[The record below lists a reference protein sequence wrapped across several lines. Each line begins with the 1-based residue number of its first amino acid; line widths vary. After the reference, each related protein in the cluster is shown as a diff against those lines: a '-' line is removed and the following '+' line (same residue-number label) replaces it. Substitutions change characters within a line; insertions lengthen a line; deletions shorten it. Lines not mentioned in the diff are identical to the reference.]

1 MKYLRRFLILT
12 VFLLLFLM
20 AGCTG
25 QIGSMEINTVLSVD
39 HSFKGERL
47 MTAQIPAVV
56 YSRVF
61 DKDSSTLKKVID
73 DYSPGDMYCTVKE
86 QDSGGAV
93 IEMHIDFA
101 SAKEYQKEITTICQG
116 NKAKDAVKP
125 VVTFDYSASALK
137 NGYTISENFDSLAL
151 FYWLS
156 DAIAAEYPAYADMDL
171 ENVFTLGSTRLVLD
185 GEEIDLQGADIINV
199 STIDS
204 HAFESI
210 RIIAALGED
219 ESIDA
224 EIEYVVSNKVVAD
237 LGDKLEKLMQ
247 GIVPK
252 DGTLLSFEGDTARTY
267 KLKFSSANLQS
278 YTTAMNKALG
288 TNNTLFTVS
297 SGEESE
303 NFAGSKDITMYYDGS
318 YFLDFTDK
326 KANMTYVLKV
336 PSNYTVESCKG
347 AFGYL
352 GDYDATYSENYCEI
366 TMALTA
372 PDEIK
377 ASLGFVVD
385 INSVDIKT
393 TVNSE
398 WQIERTITFKLATDA
413 DKVIGDRMKARFD
426 TVKAK
431 WPEQMSVDSN
441 SLISSVEH
449 SITMKAESVDQITE
463 MTRAVLGESDL
474 DSESTSASQ
483 AEHSRMTGGEEPRT
497 NPLQIRFSLED
508 TLNFSKFL
516 EGSKVTEGINYE
528 LTFPLR
534 YRANFSE
541 NTAFEEVKTDG
552 QTISCI
558 SYNKILSVRST
569 AVKYNIQGIVILLLW
584 VISFVICAIIVFID
598 FTPILRFLQ
607 RKDTGEEAQQLLHGK
622 RKVRTTLLII
632 FMVCFVIMSVRLIF
646 KIY

>member
-12 VFLLLFLM
+12 AFLMLLLA
-20 AGCTG
+20 AGCSG

-47 MTAQIPAVV
+47 MTAQIPAAV
-56 YSRVF
+56 YRRAF
-61 DKDSSTLKKVID
+61 DNDSSTLKKVID
-73 DYSPGDMYCTVKE
+73 DYSPGDMYCTVAE
-86 QDSGGAV
+86 QESGGAV

-101 SAKEYQKEITTICQG
+101 SAKEYQKEITAICQG
-116 NKAKDAVKP
+116 NKAPDAVKP
-125 VVTFDYSASALK
+125 VVTFDYSASTLK

-156 DAIAAEYPAYADMDL
+156 DAIAAEYPAYSDIDL
-171 ENVFTLGSTRLVLD
+171 EDVFTLGTTRLVLD
-185 GEEIDLQGADIINV
+185 GEEINLGGADMINV

-204 HAFESI
+204 HAFDSI
-210 RIIAALGED
+210 RVIAALGED
-219 ESIDA
+219 ESVDA
-224 EIEYVVSNKVVAD
+224 EIEYVVSNKVAAD

-252 DGTLLSFEGDTARTY
+252 DGSLLSFEGDNARTY
-267 KLKFSSANLQS
+267 KLKFSSANLQA

-288 TNNTLFTVS
+288 TNNTVFQTS

-303 NFAGSKDITMYYDGS
+303 NFAGTKDVTLYYDGS
-318 YFLDFTDK
+318 YFLDFTNK
-326 KANMTYVLKV
+326 NSSMTYVLKV
-336 PSNYTVESCKG
+336 PSNYTVENCQG

-352 GDYDATYSENYCEI
+352 KDYDATYSENYCEI

-372 PDEIK
+372 PDLIK

-393 TVNSE
+393 NVISE
-398 WQIERTITFKLATDA
+398 RQIERTITFKLATDA
-413 DKVIGDRMKARFD
+413 NSVIGDRMKARFD
-426 TVKAK
+426 AVKEK

-441 SLISSVEH
+441 VLISSVEH
-449 SITMKAESVDQITE
+449 SITMKADSVGQITE

-474 DSESTSASQ
+474 DPDSETGGQ
-483 AEHSRMTGGEEPRT
+483 AQHSLMTGGEEVRT
-497 NPLQIRFSLED
+497 DPLQIRFSLED

-558 SYNKILSVRST
+558 SYNKILSVRSV

-584 VISFVICAIIVFID
+584 VISLVIGVIIVFID

-607 RKDTGEEAQQLLHGK
+607 RKDTGDESLQLLYGR
-622 RKVRTTLLII
+622 RKIRTTLLII
-632 FMVCFVIMSVRLIF
+632 CIVCFVIMSIRLIF

>member
-1 MKYLRRFLILT
+1 MKYIRRFLILT
-12 VFLLLFLM
+12 AFVLLLLFSS
-20 AGCTG
+20 GCGG
-25 QIGSMEINTVLSVD
+25 QLGSMEIDTVLTVD

-47 MTAQIPAVV
+47 MTAQIPPVV
-56 YSRVF
+56 FNRVF

-73 DYSPGDMYCTVKE
+73 DHSPGSMYCTVTE
-86 QDSGGAV
+86 QEDGSAV

-101 SAKEYQKEITTICQG
+101 SAREYQKEISDICSG
-116 NKAKDAVKP
+116 NRSPDAVKP
-125 VVTFDYSASALK
+125 TVTFDYSASALK

-171 ENVFTLGSTRLVLD
+171 ESVFELGQTRLIFD
-185 GEEIDLQGADIINV
+185 GEEIELNGADVINV

-204 HAFESI
+204 HAFDSI
-210 RIIAALGED
+210 RICAALGED
-219 ESIDA
+219 ESVEA
-224 EIEYVVSNKVVAD
+224 EVDYVVSNKVVAA
-237 LGDKLEKLMQ
+237 LGDKLEKLMD

-252 DGTLLSFEGDTARTY
+252 DGTILSFEGDTARTY
-267 KLKFSSANLQS
+267 KVKFTSANLQS

-288 TNNTLFTVS
+288 TNNTVFQVD
-297 SGEESE
+297 SGEEDSE
-303 NFAGSKDITMYYDGS
+303 NFAGSKNVTLYYDGS
-318 YFLDFTDK
+318 YFLDFTNK
-326 KANMTYVLKV
+326 NSSITYVLKV
-336 PSNYTVESCKG
+336 PSNYTVENCTG

-352 GDYDATYSENYCEI
+352 KDYDATYSENYCEI

-393 TVNSE
+393 NVISE
-398 WQIERTITFKLATDA
+398 NQIERTITFKLATDA
-413 DKVIGDRMKARFD
+413 DAVIGDRMKERFD
-426 TVKAK
+426 AVIAD
-431 WPEQMSVDSN
+431 WPDQMSQESN
-441 SLISSVEH
+441 SLISSVER
-449 SITMKAESVDQITE
+449 SITMKGESVDQITD
-463 MTRAVLGESDL
+463 MTRAVLGEIDT
-474 DSESTSASQ
+474 EEETGGQ
-483 AEHSRMTGGEEPRT
+483 AQHSRMTGGEEPRT

-558 SYNKILSVRST
+558 SYNKILSVHSL
-569 AVKYNIQGIVILLLW
+569 AVKYNIQGIVVLVLW
-584 VISFVICAIIVFID
+584 VLSIVVCAVIIFID
-598 FTPILRFLQ
+598 FTPLLRFLQ
-607 RKDTGEEAQQLLHGK
+607 KKDSANEGDQLLYGK
-622 RKVRTTLLII
+622 RTLRTTLLVI
-632 FMVCFVIMSVRLIF
+632 FLVCFVIMSVRLIF

>member
-1 MKYLRRFLILT
+1 MKYLRRLLILT
-12 VFLLLFLM
+12 AFLLLLIM
-20 AGCTG
+20 AGCAG

-47 MTAQIPAVV
+47 MTAQIPASV
-56 YSRVF
+56 YNRVF
-61 DKDSSTLKKVID
+61 DKDSASLKAVID

-86 QDSGGAV
+86 QENGGAV

-101 SAKEYQKEITTICQG
+101 SAKEYQKEISEICKG
-116 NKAKDAVKP
+116 NKSPDAVKP

-156 DAIAAEYPAYADMDL
+156 DAISTEYPAYADIDL

-185 GEEIDLQGADIINV
+185 GEEIDLKGANIINV
-199 STIDS
+199 STVDS
-204 HAFESI
+204 HAFDSI
-210 RIIAALGED
+210 RVSAALGED
-219 ESIDA
+219 ESVDA

-252 DGTLLSFEGDTARTY
+252 DGTILSFEGDNARTY
-267 KLKFSSANLQS
+267 KIKFSSSNLQS

-288 TNNTLFTVS
+288 TNNTLFVVS

-303 NFAGSKDITMYYDGS
+303 NFAGTKDITMYYDGS

-326 KANMTYVLKV
+326 NSHMTYVLKV

-352 GDYDATYSENYCEI
+352 KDYDATYSENYCEI

-385 INSVDIKT
+385 INSVDIRT
-393 TVNSE
+393 NVISE
-398 WQIERTITFKLATDA
+398 WQIERKITFKLATDA
-413 DKVIGDRMKARFD
+413 DKVIGERMKARFD
-426 TVKAK
+426 TVVAK
-431 WPEQMSVDSN
+431 WPENMSVESN

-474 DSESTSASQ
+474 DSDNTTGAQ
-483 AEHSRMTGGEEPRT
+483 AQHSKMTGGEEPRT
-497 NPLQIRFSLED
+497 TPLHIHFSLED

-528 LTFPLR
+528 LTYPMH

-558 SYNKILSVRST
+558 SYNKILSVHST
-569 AVKYNIQGIVILLLW
+569 AVKYNFQGITILLLCA
-584 VISFVICAIIVFID
+584 VSFVIGAIIVFID

-607 RKDTGEEAQQLLHGK
+607 RKDTGEEAKQLLYGR
-622 RKVRTTLLII
+622 RKVRTTILVICI
-632 FMVCFVIMSVRLIF
+632 VCFVIMSIRLLF